1 MTLSINSQNPVR
13 MPISPLQILL
23 LLQLDEGSK
32 YGYEML
38 VTLKDEFEGIWEPK
52 TGTVYP
58 ALKSLEK
65 KGFIETETRDETEYY
80 KITDQGKQLF
90 NIMLY
95 HIEGSIDFSIKYISV
110 VFKWLTYERKQGAIE
125 LIDKLTSKEQ
135 AMTNQLLGAFADDI
149 DTDIKERILT
159 QIKKNTESR
168 LELINT
174 ILEKKE

>member
-168 LELINT
+168 LDLINT

>member
-13 MPISPLQILL
+13 MPVSPLQILL

-38 VTLKDEFEGIWEPK
+38 VTLKEEFEGIWEPK

-80 KITDQGKQLF
+80 KITEQGRQLF
-90 NIMLY
+90 EIMLY

-135 AMTNQLLGAFADDI
+135 AMTNQLLGAFADEI

-159 QIKKNTESR
+159 QIKKNTENR
-168 LELINT
+168 LDLINK